1 MFHLVKPTKEGIL
14 LIDNVMTDGKSTI
27 NVRAVERAADIL
39 ISLGE
44 GEKALTEISEELQL
58 SKATVYRILAT
69 LIKKKFVLKDMI
81 SGKYYLHWGLIGLFN
96 SGLER
101 AQGLVQCVYPFMEKL
116 WKLTGETVTLYIKKG
131 YNRIC
136 VAEIVSEHP
145 LKFSVGVGTVVPLNL
160 YTGSPGKLFLAY
172 MAREEVVDVINHEK
186 TSQGFKITEQGL
198 LFKELN
204 EIRTRGWA
212 VSYGERIK
220 GGSSLSVPIWNRQGE
235 VAASMNILGPYA
247 RLNEE
252 VLLGFL
258 DLLKECAISASV
270 RLGGSPNGFGGGEQG
285 KTNFKYAE

>member
-1 MFHLVKPTKEGIL
+1 MV
-14 LIDNVMTDGKSTI
+14 
-27 NVRAVERAADIL
+27 
-39 ISLGE
+39 
-44 GEKALTEISEELQL
+44 
-58 SKATVYRILAT
+58 
-69 LIKKKFVLKDMI
+69 

-101 AQGLVQCVYPFMEKL
+101 VQGLVQCVYPMMEKL

-160 YTGSPGKLFLAY
+160 NTGSPGKLFLAY
-172 MAREEVVDVINHEK
+172 MTREEVVEIFNHEK
-186 TSQGFKITEQGL
+186 TSQGFKVTEQGL
-198 LFKELN
+198 LYKELG
-204 EIRTRGWA
+204 EIRKRGWA

-235 VAASMNILGPYA
+235 VVASMNILGPYA

-258 DLLKECAISASV
+258 DILKECALSASA
-270 RLGGSPNGFGGGEQG
+270 RLGGSPNGLWGGEHG
-285 KTNFKYAE
+285 KTNFSCTE